1 MVKDAME
8 PIYRQW
14 VLLPEHQMVS
24 QLQLIKCKPTLEG
37 DQTIR
42 QACICGLEQMVQIG
56 EKRVKFSKQEVNI
69 LTTSYT
75 GYMHTTHS

>member
-1 MVKDAME
+1 MVKDTME

-14 VLLPEHQMVS
+14 VLLPEQQMVS

-42 QACICGLEQMVQIG
+42 QACILGLEQMVQIG
-56 EKRVKFSKQEVNI
+56 EKRVEFSKQDSEVNI
-69 LTTSYT
+69 LTTS
-75 GYMHTTHS
+75 